1 MTMIGH
7 KQAEVV
13 GRRRSSEQGFA
24 LLEIL
29 IAFLILAL
37 GLGALAVGVAVAL
50 RSDARTNA
58 SRAAMRLAQSRL
70 EMAGITTR
78 LVPGHREGL
87 IDDRFKWE
95 ETISE
100 VQLVQSKRLGAA
112 AEPAGAT
119 NPGLIP
125 FWVDITVRTPDGVG
139 ARIAALKLGDGSS
152 K

>member
-1 MTMIGH
+1 MIGH
-7 KQAEVV
+7 KQAEAV

-70 EMAGITTR
+70 EMAGIAMR

-87 IDDRFKWE
+87 IGDRYKWE

-100 VQLVQSKRLGAA
+100 VQLVQSKEGGAPAKPADGTNLGL
-112 AEPAGAT
+112 T
-119 NPGLIP
+119 P
-125 FWVDITVRTPDGVG
+125 FWVEISVRTPDGVG
-139 ARIAALKLGDGSS
+139 ARIAALKLGDGS
-152 K
+152 KK

>member
-1 MTMIGH
+1 MIGH
-7 KQAEVV
+7 KQVEAVD
-13 GRRRSSEQGFA
+13 RRRSSEQGFA

-58 SRAAMRLAQSRL
+58 SRTAMRLAQSRL
-70 EMAGITTR
+70 EMAGITTP

-87 IDDRFKWE
+87 IGGRYKWE

-100 VQLVQSKRLGAA
+100 VHMVQSKGSGAAGKPADGTNLGA
-112 AEPAGAT
+112 T
-119 NPGLIP
+119 P
-125 FWVDITVRTPDGVG
+125 FWVEIAVRTPDGVG
-139 ARIAALKLGDGSS
+139 ARIAALKLGDGS
-152 K
+152 KK